1 MLSLES
7 FHKTYETDVNEVSV
21 RDRAFRF
28 FTPKYL
34 EPFIDEGDTLRDF
47 PLWSKIWE
55 ASLVLADF
63 LAGMPSEPGRRFLE
77 IGGGIGLVSI
87 VAASFGHDITLTEH
101 NPHALE
107 FARANAHANGC
118 PDLKIL
124 DLDWNRPS
132 LEGDFDC
139 IVGSEV
145 VYHERDFQPLQGLF
159 EGILTPGGEII
170 LAEGIRRTS
179 MEFFAGMQQSF
190 HVKGHKKVLRSG
202 GKEVPVILCRMR
214 GVG

>member
-1 MLSLES
+1 MFSLES
-7 FHKTYETDVNEVSV
+7 FHRIYETDVSEVNV
-21 RDRAFRF
+21 QGRAFRL
-28 FTPKYL
+28 FTPRYI
-34 EPFIDEGDTLRDF
+34 EPFIDDQDALRDF

-55 ASLVLADF
+55 PSLVLADF
-63 LAGMPSEPGRRFLE
+63 LAGMPPEPGKRLLE

-132 LEGDFDC
+132 LEGAFER

-145 VYHERDFQPLQGLF
+145 VYHERDFEPLEKLF
-159 EGILTPGGEII
+159 RSLLKPGGEII
-170 LAEGIRRTS
+170 LTEGVRKTS
-179 MEFFAGMQQSF
+179 MDFFERMQGRYYVRGM
-190 HVKGHKKVLRSG
+190 KKVLRSG
-202 GKEVPVILCRMR
+202 GKEVAVILCRIR
-214 GVG
+214 GEE

>member
-1 MLSLES
+1 MTSLEI
-7 FHKTYETDVNEVSV
+7 FHRTYETDVSEVSV
-21 RDRAFRF
+21 RGRAFRF
-28 FTPKYL
+28 FTPKYI
-34 EPFIDEGDTLRDF
+34 EPFIGEGDALRDF

-63 LAGMPSEPGRRFLE
+63 LAGMPSEPGMRLLE
-77 IGGGIGLVSI
+77 IGGGIGLVSV

-132 LEGDFDC
+132 LEGAFEC
-139 IVGSEV
+139 ILGSEV
-145 VYHERDFQPLQGLF
+145 VYHERNFKPLEKLF
-159 EGILTPGGEII
+159 RSLLKPGGEII
-170 LAEGIRRTS
+170 LAEGLRKTG
-179 MEFFAGMQQSF
+179 MEFFGRMQQSF
-190 HVKGHKKVLRSG
+190 QVKGYRKVLRSG

-214 GVG
+214 RVP